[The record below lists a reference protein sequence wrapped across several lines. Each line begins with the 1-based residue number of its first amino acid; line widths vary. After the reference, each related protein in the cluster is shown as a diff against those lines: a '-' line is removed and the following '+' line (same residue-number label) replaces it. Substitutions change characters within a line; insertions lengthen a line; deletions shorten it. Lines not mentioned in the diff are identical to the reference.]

1 MSIIPDSDETLI
13 VDQASVNGDGNG
25 PLNSEADEPEA
36 DEPEANEPEADDP
49 EADDPETNE
58 PEADEPEANEPEAD
72 EPEAN
77 EPEANEPEADEP
89 EADED
94 WGDIRRP
101 PRVPPRW
108 QDIGAD
114 AAERHLKDSV
124 VVLHDD
130 ASGEDLTWQLRNG
143 QLWELVPKDRATI
156 AERLLVLQHQLV
168 EELRAA
174 SSAKAATKVAQAGFA
189 DQVRGK
195 VTPFWAGANVV
206 LRKRPRAD
214 PPAHLL
220 NTPDGVRDLKSRRTH
235 PLGEMPYLFTSCT
248 SGAPGAF
255 MPGCLD
261 NARMLVEDL
270 LAPSL
275 PDARDRDNLLKA
287 WGQALG
293 GEGGGRRRGSLL
305 WLIGKPGSGKGH
317 TIRFAEDSCGGYCL
331 PADVDAI
338 LSKASL
344 NDERAN
350 ILERNPRI
358 ITLSEMTWVAIALLL
373 RVTGRDTLSARSPY
387 KHTIYRRLF
396 CGVNIASSVVPRGRA
411 DTGLARRL
419 FGIRFPHAAEVDSE
433 AATDVISQPHRDAL
447 VATLIGIAEEM
458 YAQGDDWVGLP
469 DDDPFTA
476 ECLRLSDPVME
487 LARELTLA
495 DHGRKLSELM
505 KDLTDIGR
513 RPPHGQLSDALRS
526 TGNWEVKRGRH
537 PAGGEENLTRIFWI
551 GPAAAPE
558 EA

>member
-1 MSIIPDSDETLI
+1 MRIIPDSDETLI
-13 VDQASVNGDGNG
+13 VGQASVNGDGNG
-25 PLNSEADEPEA
+25 PLNSEADEPE
-36 DEPEANEPEADDP
+36 
-49 EADDPETNE
+49 
-58 PEADEPEANEPEAD
+58 
-72 EPEAN
+72 
-77 EPEANEPEADEP
+77 P

-101 PRVPPRW
+101 PEVPPRW

-143 QLWELVPKDRATI
+143 QLWELAPKDRAPI

-174 SSAKAATKVAQAGFA
+174 GSAKAATRVAQAGFA

-206 LRKRPRAD
+206 LRKRPLAD

-235 PLGEMPYLFTSCT
+235 PLREMPYLFTSCT
-248 SGAPGAF
+248 SGAPGTF
-255 MPGCLD
+255 RPGRLAD
-261 NARMLVEDL
+261 TRMLVEDL

-305 WLIGKPGSGKGH
+305 WLIGESGAGKGL
-317 TIRFAEDSCGGYCL
+317 TIRFLEDSCGGYCL
-331 PADVDAI
+331 PADVDA
-338 LSKASL
+338 LQSKANL
-344 NDERAN
+344 NDERAQ

-358 ITLSEMTWVAIALLL
+358 ITLSEMTWVAMALLL

-396 CGVNIASSVVPRGRA
+396 CGVNIGSSVVPRGRA

-419 FGIRFPHAAEVDSE
+419 FGIRFPRAAEVDSE

-487 LARELTLA
+487 LARELTRA
-495 DHGRKLSELM
+495 DHGRKLSEPL
-505 KDLTDIGR
+505 KDLADIGR

-526 TGNWEVKRGRH
+526 TGNWQVKRGRH
-537 PAGGEENLTRIFWI
+537 PTGGGENLTRIFWI

>member
-1 MSIIPDSDETLI
+1 M
-13 VDQASVNGDGNG
+13 
-25 PLNSEADEPEA
+25 
-36 DEPEANEPEADDP
+36 
-49 EADDPETNE
+49 
-58 PEADEPEANEPEAD
+58 
-72 EPEAN
+72 
-77 EPEANEPEADEP
+77 
-89 EADED
+89 
-94 WGDIRRP
+94 
-101 PRVPPRW
+101 
-108 QDIGAD
+108 
-114 AAERHLKDSV
+114 
-124 VVLHDD
+124 
-130 ASGEDLTWQLRNG
+130 
-143 QLWELVPKDRATI
+143 
-156 AERLLVLQHQLV
+156 
-168 EELRAA
+168 
-174 SSAKAATKVAQAGFA
+174 
-189 DQVRGK
+189 
-195 VTPFWAGANVV
+195 
-206 LRKRPRAD
+206 
-214 PPAHLL
+214 
-220 NTPDGVRDLKSRRTH
+220 
-235 PLGEMPYLFTSCT
+235 
-248 SGAPGAF
+248 
-255 MPGCLD
+255 
-261 NARMLVEDL
+261 EDL

-317 TIRFAEDSCGGYCL
+317 TLRVAEDSCGGYCL

-373 RVTGRDTLSARSPY
+373 RVTGRDTLSARSLY

-411 DTGLARRL
+411 DTGLVRRL
-419 FGIRFPHAAEVDSE
+419 FGISFPQAAEVDSE
-433 AATDVISQPHRDAL
+433 AATDVTSQPHRDAL

-487 LARELTLA
+487 MARELTLA

-505 KDLTDIGR
+505 KDITDIGR

-537 PAGGEENLTRIFWI
+537 PDGGGENLTRIFWI

-558 EA
+558 DA